1 MLRARLITM
10 LALALA
16 LALSGCGDSGE
27 TAAPEVSHENT
38 QAVEPEET
46 PVSESDNTEESE
58 GPGAVEQSP
67 EVAESNP
74 EPQDPSPEPAPE
86 QPQEKQPQQQDV
98 AYPTWDAAQYPDY
111 YTVTGAAAYDPA
123 ITPGTATYLPL
134 DRFGRATG
142 VVACITGAQRAAA
155 RNDTRDDD
163 DAADEDPVGWPR
175 DNQIAVVPGITERD
189 YKGYLWNRSH
199 LLAHSLGGNATRE
212 NIVAG
217 TRCMNVGQRDNR
229 GGMAYCE
236 SRARDYLDSH
246 PNGWLYYAV
255 TPAYEGSEPICRGL
269 WIDMRSDDAS
279 IDQRV
284 FVFNAANGYQ
294 IDYTGASATGYS
306 STTVE
311 AAPAEPAPQQTPAQD
326 VSAAGPVSPSAT
338 YILNTNTGKFH
349 LPSCSSVDQMAD
361 HNKQEFSG
369 TRDEAI
375 ALGYDP
381 CGRCHP

>member
-1 MLRARLITM
+1 MLRARFIAM

-16 LALSGCGDSGE
+16 LALSGCGDSSE
-27 TAAPEVSHENT
+27 AAAPEAAYENT
-38 QAVEPEET
+38 QAVESEEV
-46 PVSESDNTEESE
+46 PVEESDDAEATEEPDAAEQPTETSES
-58 GPGAVEQSP
+58 
-67 EVAESNP
+67 
-74 EPQDPSPEPAPE
+74 EPAPQEPSAEPTPE
-86 QPQEKQPQQQDV
+86 QPQEEQPQPQTA
-98 AYPTWDAAQYPDY
+98 AYLTWDAAQYPDY
-111 YTVTGAAAYDPA
+111 YAITGAAAYDTA
-123 ITPGTATYLPL
+123 VEPGTVTYLPL

-155 RNDTRDDD
+155 RDDIRDEEDS
-163 DAADEDPVGWPR
+163 ADGDPAGWPQ

-199 LLAHSLGGNATRE
+199 LLAHSLGGNASRE
-212 NIVAG
+212 NIVTG

-269 WIDMRSDDAS
+269 WIDMRSDNAS
-279 IDQRV
+279 IDQHV
-284 FVFNAANGYQ
+284 FVFNAANGYH
-294 IDYTGASATGYS
+294 IDYTGASAAGYS

-311 AAPAEPAPQQTPAQD
+311 VVPAEPVQEQTPTQD
-326 VSAAGPVSPSAT
+326 AGAAGPESPSVT

-361 HNKQEFSG
+361 HNKREFTG

>member
-1 MLRARLITM
+1 MLRARLIAM
-10 LALALA
+10 LALALT
-16 LALSGCGDSGE
+16 LALTGCGDSDEG
-27 TAAPEVSHENT
+27 AAPAISYEST
-38 QAVEPEET
+38 QVAEPEET
-46 PVSESDNTEESE
+46 LVDESDGAEVIEE
-58 GPGAVEQSP
+58 PDAVEQPP
-67 EVAESNP
+67 EVSESNP
-74 EPQDPSPEPAPE
+74 EPQEPLPEPASE
-86 QPQEKQPQQQDV
+86 QPQEEQPQPQGV
-98 AYPTWDAAQYPDY
+98 AYLTWDAAQYPDY

-123 ITPGTATYLPL
+123 VVPETVAYLPL
-134 DRFGRATG
+134 DRLGRATG
-142 VVACITGAQRAAA
+142 VVACITGAQRAVA
-155 RNDTRDDD
+155 RDDTRDDD
-163 DAADEDPVGWPR
+163 DAVDDDPVGWPQ
-175 DNQIAVVPGITERD
+175 DNLIAVVPGITERD

-199 LLAHSLGGNATRE
+199 LLAHSLGGNAARE

-236 SRARDYLDSH
+236 SQARDYLDSH

-255 TPAYEGSEPICRGL
+255 TPAYEGSELICRGL

-294 IDYTGASATGYS
+294 IDYTGASAVGYS
-306 STTVE
+306 STTVK
-311 AAPAEPAPQQTPAQD
+311 AAPAGPVQEQTPTQD
-326 VSAAGPVSPSAT
+326 AGAAGPESPSAT
-338 YILNTNTGKFH
+338 YVLNTNTGKFH

-361 HNKQEFSG
+361 HNKQEFTG